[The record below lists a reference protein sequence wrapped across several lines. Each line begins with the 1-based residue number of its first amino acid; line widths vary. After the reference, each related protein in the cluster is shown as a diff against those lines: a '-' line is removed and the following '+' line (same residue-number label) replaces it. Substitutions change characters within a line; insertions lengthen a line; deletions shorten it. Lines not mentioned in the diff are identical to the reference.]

1 MEIQSQEVQKVRA
14 SEFEEKMEQLEQR
27 ITHLQR
33 EKEELQ
39 VEIRNVWKGRDE
51 EIQRILAQQQQQ
63 RHGEP
68 NMAGEVFVG
77 NVLSALALGGMA
89 LMMR

>member
-1 MEIQSQEVQKVRA
+1 MQKVRAVRA
-14 SEFEEKMEQLEQR
+14 SEFEEKVEQLEQR

-33 EKEELQ
+33 EKQELQ
-39 VEIRNVWKGRDE
+39 VEIHNVWKGRDE
-51 EIQRILAQQQQQ
+51 EIQRILSQQQ

-89 LMMR
+89 FMMR